1 MRQPVVIVTDLVG
14 LLIEL
19 VGDILFEWIIGR
31 KRERK

>member
-19 VGDILFEWIIGR
+19 VGNILFEWIIRR

>member
-19 VGDILFEWIIGR
+19 VGDILFEWIIRR